1 MTCAL
6 TCKPAF
12 KGSSNDADEIS
23 IGTDDSAGDADE
35 VKAINVEN
43 AFMDEKKAA
52 VFALRTVCKHTGQAF
67 MPFLYQGGANSICA
81 TMPQNCPKII
91 AKLAPI

>member
-1 MTCAL
+1 MCHPVYLFPT
-6 TCKPAF
+6 
-12 KGSSNDADEIS
+12 GSSNDPDEIS

-52 VFALRTVCKHTGQAF
+52 VFALRAICKHTGTAF
-67 MPFLYQGGANSICA
+67 LPYLYQGCRHTVTYLVDCRILSHVFN
-81 TMPQNCPKII
+81 MPQVG
-91 AKLAPI
+91 